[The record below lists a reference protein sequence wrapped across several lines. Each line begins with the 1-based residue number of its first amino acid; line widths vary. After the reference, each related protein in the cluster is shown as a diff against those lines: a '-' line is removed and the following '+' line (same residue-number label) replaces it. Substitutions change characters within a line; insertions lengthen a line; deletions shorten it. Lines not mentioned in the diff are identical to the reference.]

1 MLRKALPLLLAA
13 VPAGACFGQDFRAAE
28 PSVLYYVSVPLGG
41 ASRAER
47 EPVAGFALQGRPATP
62 PIRVDSRFMRL
73 IGGGVEI
80 KWLIVGGVAAGAVA
94 LAASRD
100 ATAEAQRAAQASQPT
115 CPARPAC

>member
-1 MLRKALPLLLAA
+1 MLRKALSLLLVAA
-13 VPAGACFGQDFRAAE
+13 PAGACFGQDFRATE

-41 ASRAER
+41 GSRAER
-47 EPVAGFALQGRPATP
+47 EPVVGFALQGRPAAAS
-62 PIRVDSRFMRL
+62 IRLDTRFMRL
-73 IGGGVEI
+73 IGSGVEI

-100 ATAEAQRAAQASQPT
+100 ATVEAQRAAQASQPT